1 MNLDKLEDQFFIFAS
16 NMENPESFFQ
26 GYCFVECDYIF
37 GDGGAKNFYKD
48 KGVNVKGGE
57 DGCYVTVES
66 KYDVFSFSSDFSG
79 NKKIFYYWTPNL
91 WIVSNS
97 VFLIADHLKKSN
109 VILTANYSQLA
120 AIGIHRGGFFNQL
133 YSVNTFIDGIKLLP
147 TESSLSISKS
157 GYSIQ
162 SIKRETVFKTYEE
175 GLSVFIGIW
184 IARLSGLFNNGVEVQ
199 SDLTGGADSRTVFT
213 FLKKA
218 AEETTERG
226 NHPLLRSKSAP
237 NNTVDLEIA
246 EKICKAYGFPI
257 NEKGAPIRNRFSGEE
272 SFLSW
277 KVLCLGTYHPIY
289 FPNFGPQSNKV
300 GLGGAGAENH
310 RPFYKY
316 DDVETWISSNASK
329 VSPNWLSHNVVAEV
343 NSEINRMT
351 STGSKIDPMILHYRA
366 YRNRMHS
373 GRTPQYRAL
382 FNPLGS
388 KILEDIS
395 EIAGNHRLKVGQINY
410 DLMATLLPSILNIPF
425 DSDAKAL
432 NEVRVKNL
440 TQLKEWHKFKPGVCY
455 IESTIKE
462 YSIEKTPNAFE
473 MLNSDFQKSKNKKFV
488 KSFFG
493 EEFISQS
500 ERTMVDALENGRFNH
515 AIDGQGVAAVIA
527 ASIFN

>member
-1 MNLDKLEDQFFIFAS
+1 MNLHKLEDQFFIFAS

-26 GYCFVECDYIF
+26 GYCFSECDYIF
-37 GDGGAKNFYKD
+37 GDGGAKDFYKA
-48 KGVNVKGGE
+48 KGFNIKGGE

-66 KYDVFSFSSDFSG
+66 QHNVFSFSSDFSG
-79 NKKIFYYWTPNL
+79 NKKIFYYWMPNL
-91 WIVSNS
+91 WVVSNS
-97 VFLIADHLKKSN
+97 LFLLAEHLKKSN

-120 AIGIHRGGFFNQL
+120 AIGIHKGGFFNQL
-133 YSVNTFIDGIKLLP
+133 YSVNTFIDGVRLLP

-162 SIKRETVFKTYEE
+162 SIKKETVFKNYEE
-175 GLSVFIGIW
+175 GLSVFIGMW
-184 IARLSGLFNNGVEVQ
+184 IARLTGLLNSGIEVR

-218 AEETTERG
+218 AEESVEKENR
-226 NHPLLRSKSAP
+226 PLLHSSSTP
-237 NNTVDLEIA
+237 NNTTDLKIA
-246 EKICKAYGFPI
+246 EKIGEAYGLSI
-257 NEKGAPIRNRFSGEE
+257 NEKGVPTTNRFSGAD
-272 SFLSW
+272 SFFSW
-277 KVLCLGTYHPIY
+277 KILCLGTYHPIY
-289 FPNFGPQSNKV
+289 FPKSGPQFNRV

-316 DDVETWISSNASK
+316 EDIETWMNINASK
-329 VSPNWLSHNVVAEV
+329 VSPSWLSHNVVAEV

-373 GRTPQYRAL
+373 GRTPQYVAL

-395 EIAGNHRLKVGQINY
+395 EIAGNHRLEAGQINY

-455 IESTIKE
+455 IESLVKE
-462 YSIEKTPNAFE
+462 YPKEKTLSALE
-473 MLNSDFQKSKNKKFV
+473 LLNSDFQRSKDKSFV
-488 KSFFG
+488 RSFFG
-493 EEFISQS
+493 ESFINQA
-500 ERTMVDALENGRFNH
+500 EEMIENAVENKRFSH
-515 AIDGQGVAAVIA
+515 AVDGQGVAAILA
-527 ASIFN
+527 ASIFD